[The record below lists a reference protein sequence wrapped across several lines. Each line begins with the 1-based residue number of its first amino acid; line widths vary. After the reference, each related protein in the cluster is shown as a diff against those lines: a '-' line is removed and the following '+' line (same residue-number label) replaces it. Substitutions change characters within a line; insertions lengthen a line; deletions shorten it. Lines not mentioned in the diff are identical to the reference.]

1 MNINELP
8 AYDAT
13 DNPTG
18 CCPRFNPKGWDR
30 QDLHFAEKRFA
41 MARTRSVFHI
51 PINMSQVFKKTL
63 GAIEA
68 AGAHSDKDFIVPS
81 RDLSPWSS
89 EHYFSVTKE
98 VPGVD
103 MCRLSGDFVTK
114 VFEGPY
120 KNVPK
125 WEHEV
130 ASYAADRG
138 KRIDKTYF
146 FYSTCPRCAKYYGKN
161 FVVAVAQVH

>member
-68 AGAHSDKDFIVPS
+68 AGAHSDKDFIVLSAICRPGPVSTISPS
-81 RDLSPWSS
+81 QRRFQAW
-89 EHYFSVTKE
+89 TCAA
-98 VPGVD
+98 
-103 MCRLSGDFVTK
+103 CRVIS
-114 VFEGPY
+114 
-120 KNVPK
+120 
-125 WEHEV
+125 
-130 ASYAADRG
+130 
-138 KRIDKTYF
+138 
-146 FYSTCPRCAKYYGKN
+146 
-161 FVVAVAQVH
+161 

>member
-63 GAIEA
+63 GAIERSRSRQ
-68 AGAHSDKDFIVPS
+68 AH
-81 RDLSPWSS
+81 RQDLLLLFDVSTLRQVLW
-89 EHYFSVTKE
+89 KE
-98 VPGVD
+98 LRG
-103 MCRLSGDFVTK
+103 GGGT
-114 VFEGPY
+114 GPLTAHDPTP
-120 KNVPK
+120 V
-125 WEHEV
+125 
-130 ASYAADRG
+130 
-138 KRIDKTYF
+138 
-146 FYSTCPRCAKYYGKN
+146 
-161 FVVAVAQVH
+161 